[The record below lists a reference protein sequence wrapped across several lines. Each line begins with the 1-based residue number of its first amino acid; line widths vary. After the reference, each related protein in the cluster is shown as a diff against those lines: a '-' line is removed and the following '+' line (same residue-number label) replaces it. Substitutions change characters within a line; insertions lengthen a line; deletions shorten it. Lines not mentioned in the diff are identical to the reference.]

1 MKRNIV
7 VRAGYSPS
15 NPRFTDNSESAEKD
29 DWRCYEASRPD
40 STRHGVKCFDCF
52 EWRCRVS
59 ITRRRLDVDTGTFGS
74 RASRSE
80 HCARINLDSR
90 RGNRTQSAIPDVSI
104 RGTHAYPDAEKG
116 LTRQWRSC
124 SHSWLRGNRS
134 WNRAANA
141 YQVFSLMPPDMN
153 AQNPTIQSKI

>member
-1 MKRNIV
+1 MQSSSIFIQRYVSDRGSRLKLDVLISESDMKRNIV
-7 VRAGYSPS
+7 EYVGYSPS

-59 ITRRRLDVDTGTFGS
+59 ITSRRLDVDTGTFGS
-74 RASRSE
+74 GASRPE

-104 RGTHAYPDAEKG
+104 HRTHAYPDVEKG
-116 LTRQWRSC
+116 LTRQ
-124 SHSWLRGNRS
+124 
-134 WNRAANA
+134 
-141 YQVFSLMPPDMN
+141 
-153 AQNPTIQSKI
+153 